1 MRTRRPVGHGR
12 EVRRQPEWCRSAAAA
27 RRLWVPPRA
36 GRHSQRRALHPQ
48 LNFPALETSA
58 AFFSVNGAVVRCS
71 AHPHPPPPPT
81 QPRFRAGSQHFVQ
94 VSASL
99 GGEAKGDFS
108 LRNAASV
115 SLRSDPARNSRS
127 RSGRENE
134 ARGAG
139 GAAGPG
145 GTAVRPRCPP
155 AHLAERP
162 FPWENSAELQPRS
175 YRRSQRRQRGAR
187 SAPRHAVLFSVLWTN
202 GQLTSV

>member
-1 MRTRRPVGHGR
+1 MDTDAKYGGSPNG
-12 EVRRQPEWCRSAAAA
+12 AA
-27 RRLWVPPRA
+27 RRRRHEGCGSPRGLA
-36 GRHSQRRALHPQ
+36 GTP
-48 LNFPALETSA
+48 SA
-58 AFFSVNGAVVRCS
+58 APSTRSLTSPLWKRPQRFSALTAQS
-71 AHPHPPPPPT
+71 LAALLPLTSPPHPT
-81 QPRFRAGSQHFVQ
+81 QPGFRAGSQHFVQ